1 MGNMA
6 TVPSME
12 FVNLPHPRGG
22 LPVMYLLQ
30 RETRS
35 ILELQTVQPRRHG
48 AWFLDNRVSGDA
60 FCYLATKVDPRFLLL
75 PFLEAKEKYMPMD
88 QIVSFVEGC
97 TKLPLEWIG
106 DWNMTSICD
115 VNDSFGDDM
124 LLFRLNHSK
133 TLDWLAAK
141 VGAAATVLAG
151 KRVDDDASRNR
162 MKVDG
167 FQSAGTGF
175 AAAAATTA
183 DGAAGAGAGADAPGV
198 NGVIRADTNV
208 ALQIVSDY
216 ISPALAGKLAERF
229 GVSTAEVLAS
239 KAAPPKRKTDWEEE
253 LELEKDTLRGR
264 SAADLKRPTPG
275 PGSGP
280 AKKAAPSKGSA
291 SRKAPLKGMQSMKS
305 FFGGPKN

>member
-1 MGNMA
+1 
-6 TVPSME
+6 
-12 FVNLPHPRGG
+12 
-22 LPVMYLLQ
+22 MYLLQ

-48 AWFLDNRVSGDA
+48 AWFLDNRVSGDS

-75 PFLEAKEKYMPMD
+75 PFLEVKEKYMPMD
-88 QIVSFVEGC
+88 QIVPFVEGC

-106 DWNMTSICD
+106 DWNMASICD

-124 LLFRLNHSK
+124 LLFRLNHTK

-141 VGAAATVLAG
+141 VGAAATVLAK
-151 KRVDDDASRNR
+151 KRVNDDASRNR

-175 AAAAATTA
+175 AAAAVTTTA
-183 DGAAGAGAGADAPGV
+183 AAAAAADMPDD
-198 NGVIRADTNV
+198 NGVIHADTTM

-275 PGSGP
+275 PGSGH
-280 AKKAAPSKGSA
+280 AKKTAQPKGSA
-291 SRKAPLKGMQSMKS
+291 SKKVPLKGMRSMQS
-305 FFGGPKN
+305 FFGGGPKK